1 MKKILSIILALT
13 LVLSLAACGGKTEP
27 EVVEPE
33 REPEEIVVE
42 DKVEEPEEVLT
53 VAQQLNA
60 MFQEKAAT
68 STDVV
73 SLAKELVSHEI
84 IPFMGD
90 AMPVEPGFLNGFGEN
105 EIMGF
110 KEGAMFAPMIGTI
123 PFVGYVFEVDD
134 TETTVEDFKTMLKNE
149 ANLRWNICTEA
160 EEMFVE
166 SLDNTVLFIMS
177 PLAFEEAPAEEIM
190 EEDMV
195 DTEVGVEVETAIEED
210 VETEEPAEVE

>member
-60 MFQEKAAT
+60 MFQEKAAA

-90 AMPVEPGFLNGFGEN
+90 AMPIEPGLLNGFGEK
-105 EIMGF
+105 EITGF
-110 KEGAMFAPMIGTI
+110 KTGAMFAPMIGTI
-123 PFVGYVFEVDD
+123 PFIGYVFEVDD

-160 EEMFVE
+160 DEMFVE
-166 SLDNTVLFIMS
+166 SLDSTVLFIMS
-177 PLAFEEAPAEEIM
+177 PIAFEEAPAEEIM

>member
-53 VAQQLNA
+53 VAQQLNT
-60 MFQEKAAT
+60 MFQEKAAA

-105 EIMGF
+105 EIKGF

-160 EEMFVE
+160 DEMFVE

-177 PLAFEEAPAEEIM
+177 PIAFEEAPAEEIM